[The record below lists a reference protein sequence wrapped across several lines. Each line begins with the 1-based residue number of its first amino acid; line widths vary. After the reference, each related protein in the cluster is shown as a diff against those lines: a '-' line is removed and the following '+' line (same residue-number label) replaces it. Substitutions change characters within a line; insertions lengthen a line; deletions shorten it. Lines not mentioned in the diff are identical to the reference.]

1 MSDIIRSRK
10 MPAIVVF
17 AAMAVIGIA
26 FVMGVSHLTASR
38 HHMSGHHGTSY
49 YGHHGTAYYGHHG
62 NHH

>member
-26 FVMGVSHLTASR
+26 FVMGISHLTASR

-49 YGHHGTAYYGHHG
+49 YGHHG

>member
-1 MSDIIRSRK
+1 

-38 HHMSGHHGTSY
+38 HHGSGHHGN
-49 YGHHGTAYYGHHG
+49 GYYGHHG
-62 NHH
+62 NRH